1 MFGSLLI
8 ANRGEIACR
17 VIRTARRM
25 GLRTVAIYSDADT
38 DALHVSMADDA
49 RRVGSAVAAD
59 SYLSIPNI
67 IAAARDSGAEAVH
80 PGYGFLAENADFAEA
95 CAAAGLVFVGPSPAA
110 IRTMGAKVEA
120 KQVVEEAGVSVL
132 PDYRGTAERLD
143 TLRKAAAKVGFPLL
157 IKASAGGGGRGMRL
171 VKDAGEFDAALDGAR
186 REAKA
191 AFGDDRVFFERY
203 LPRARHV
210 EVQVFG
216 DNAGRVIHLFE
227 RDCSSQRRHQ
237 KLIEEAP
244 APGLSPELRQDL
256 GAAAVAAAR
265 AVGYRGAGTVE
276 FLVDPAANEG
286 RGAFYFLEMN
296 TRLQVEHPVTEMITG
311 LDLVEWQLRVAAG
324 ESLPCGQ
331 DQVAAQGHAIEA
343 RLYAE
348 DPARGFLPT
357 GGRLERLVFPDG
369 GDGLRIETGVRE
381 GDTVSRHYDTLLAK
395 LVARAE
401 TREGAVDAL
410 RAALADTMVAGP
422 ATNAAFLAAVLRN
435 PQFRSGDMDTQFVER
450 NEAALLDDSV
460 APRDEALALAAFAQ
474 RDAVLQ
480 GKNRNSSR
488 NADRYSPWDGFD
500 GWRLFGSA
508 GSVFLLRDDGCECRV
523 TLFDGGT
530 VKVEPDGRNLLLAGG
545 ISQDGRFAG
554 TIDGVPAVGRV
565 LHQDGRCQVCLGER
579 RRTFD
584 MVADGA
590 GPSSSAVGGGI
601 LTAPLPASVVAVHIG
616 EGQRVARGEPL
627 MVLEA
632 MKMEHVIVAPD
643 DGMVRAVHYAVGAQ
657 VEEGAQLIE
666 FETSEE

>member
-25 GLRTVAIYSDADT
+25 GLRTIAIYSDADA

-49 RRVGSAVAAD
+49 RRVGSAAAAD

-80 PGYGFLAENADFAEA
+80 PGYGFLAENAAFAEA
-95 CAAAGLVFVGPSPAA
+95 CAATGLAFVGPSPSA

-120 KQVVEEAGVSVL
+120 KQVVEEAGVPVL
-132 PDYRGTAERLD
+132 PDYRGNAQRRD
-143 TLRKAAAKVGFPLL
+143 ALRKAAAKVGFPLL

-171 VKDAGEFDAALDGAR
+171 VEDAGEFDAALDGAR

-216 DNAGRVIHLFE
+216 DDTGQVIHLFE

-244 APGLSPELRQDL
+244 APGLSPELRQGL

-265 AVGYRGAGTVE
+265 SVGYRGAGTVE
-276 FLVDPAANEG
+276 FLVDPAADRG
-286 RGAFYFLEMN
+286 KGAFYFLEMN

-324 ESLPCGQ
+324 EPLPCGQ
-331 DQVAAQGHAIEA
+331 DQVAARGHAIEA

-357 GGRLERLVFPDG
+357 GGRLERLAFPDG
-369 GDGLRIETGVRE
+369 GAGLRIETGVRE
-381 GDTVSRHYDTLLAK
+381 GDIVSRHYDTLLAK
-395 LVARAE
+395 LVVRSE
-401 TREGAVDAL
+401 TRDGAVDAL
-410 RAALADTMVAGP
+410 RAALADTVVAGP
-422 ATNAAFLAAVLRN
+422 ETNAAFLAAVLRN
-435 PQFRSGDMDTQFVER
+435 PRFRSGDMDTQFVER
-450 NEAALLDDSV
+450 NEAALRDDSV
-460 APRDEALALAAFAQ
+460 APRDEALALAAFVE
-474 RDAVLQ
+474 RDAVQQ
-480 GKNRNSSR
+480 GTNRNSGR
-488 NADRYSPWDGFD
+488 NADRYSPWDGCG

-508 GSVFLLRDDGCECRV
+508 GSVFYFRDDGCECRV
-523 TLFDGGT
+523 ALFDGGAVT
-530 VKVEPDGRNLLLAGG
+530 VEPDGRSLLVAGKV
-545 ISQDGRFAG
+545 SPDGRFAG
-554 TIDGVPAVGRV
+554 TIDGVPAIGRI
-565 LHQDGRCQVCLGER
+565 LRQDGRRQVCLGER
-579 RRTFD
+579 RRTID

-590 GPSSSAVGGGI
+590 GPSAAAVGGI
-601 LTAPLPASVVAVHIG
+601 LTAPLPASVVAVHVG

-627 MVLEA
+627 LVLEA
-632 MKMEHVIVAPD
+632 MKMEHVIAAPD
-643 DGMVRAVHYAVGAQ
+643 DGRVTAVHYAVGAQ
-657 VEEGAQLIE
+657 VEEGAQLIG
-666 FETSEE
+666 FENSRE